1 MRLDMDS
8 IKEVLK
14 KYYQMILLK
23 NVQRI
28 LQKTASNS

>member
-1 MRLDMDS
+1 MDL

>member
-1 MRLDMDS
+1 MDS

>member
-1 MRLDMDS
+1 MES

>member
-1 MRLDMDS
+1 MES

-23 NVQRI
+23 NVKRI